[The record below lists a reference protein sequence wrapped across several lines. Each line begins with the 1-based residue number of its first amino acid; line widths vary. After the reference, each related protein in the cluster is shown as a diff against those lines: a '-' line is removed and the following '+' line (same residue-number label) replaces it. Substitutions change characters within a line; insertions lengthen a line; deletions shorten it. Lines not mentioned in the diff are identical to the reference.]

1 MADLGMTLS
10 LGIMLN
16 LGIVFWF
23 RINAEWGTRV
33 WFGGKAEIGG
43 NAEFED
49 SAELGLNAEFGVCA
63 ELGCRRPCISSAVP
77 APSAPPP
84 RPCASSRV
92 TARTGK
98 GRDGRREGMGRG
110 PFKSPPRR
118 AVVRAAGPRRAG
130 DNGAGRYHCGC
141 REGGR
146 GEGRKCCAAPPPSP
160 RPPPAR
166 RGGER
171 CVRRR
176 RRRVRFPGH
185 GSGQRATGSGRRRR
199 RRRWGEASNPGLEGG
214 GARSRGQ
221 DSNPRP
227 PGAASTLGVL
237 AAAPQVAAARG
248 PHRSPSPGVLRANLS
263 PPCPLLLIPPLHLRA
278 PPYPPHPQRPQ
289 YQTQPSHVPLTPS
302 PPIAS

>member
-1 MADLGMTLS
+1 MGDKGL
-10 LGIMLN
+10 
-16 LGIVFWF
+16 
-23 RINAEWGTRV
+23 V
-33 WFGGKAEIGG
+33 WGKAEIGG

-185 GSGQRATGSGRRRR
+185 GSGQRAAGSGRRR

-263 PPCPLLLIPPLHLRA
+263 PRA
-278 PPYPPHPQRPQ
+278 LCSSSHHCISEPPHI
-289 YQTQPSHVPLTPS
+289 PLTPS
-302 PPIAS
+302 VPSTKLSLPMCP